1 MTPLPGYASFCN
13 TTTESHI
20 WPFSANLFIQF
31 FFSFSFSITP
41 VHDLNLFPVMAS
53 DGSPSQD
60 SQKKKKKTCRKD
72 TEVQV
77 EVQIEQLTACGHS
90 ALKQGDSSKALE
102 YFRKAF
108 KTAVHV
114 RKGLRD

>member
-1 MTPLPGYASFCN
+1 MLPSA
-13 TTTESHI
+13 TQLRSHI
-20 WPFSANLFIQF
+20 FGHFQQIYSFSS

-102 YFRKAF
+102 YFKKAF